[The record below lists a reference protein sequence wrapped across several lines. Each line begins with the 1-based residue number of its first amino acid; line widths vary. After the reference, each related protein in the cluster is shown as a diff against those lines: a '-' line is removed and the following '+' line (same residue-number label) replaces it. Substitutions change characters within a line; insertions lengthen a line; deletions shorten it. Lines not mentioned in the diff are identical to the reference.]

1 MAPASGG
8 HEYRAC
14 WVRRAG
20 MFFFFS
26 GRAGCLRSLL
36 ISVLA
41 TGVLWLLFH
50 R

>member
-1 MAPASGG
+1 
-8 HEYRAC
+8 
-14 WVRRAG
+14 

-36 ISVLA
+36 ISLVV
-41 TGVLWLLFH
+41 TGFLFLLFH

>member
-1 MAPASGG
+1 MAAS
-8 HEYRAC
+8 RAGMGAGFVGT
-14 WVRRAG
+14 VRG

>member
-1 MAPASGG
+1 MLPQGEGCARQS
-8 HEYRAC
+8 
-14 WVRRAG
+14 WVGAR

-36 ISVLA
+36 ISLVV
-41 TGVLWLLFH
+41 TGLLFLLFH

>member
-1 MAPASGG
+1 VGTWGA
-8 HEYRAC
+8 
-14 WVRRAG
+14 

-36 ISVLA
+36 ISVLV